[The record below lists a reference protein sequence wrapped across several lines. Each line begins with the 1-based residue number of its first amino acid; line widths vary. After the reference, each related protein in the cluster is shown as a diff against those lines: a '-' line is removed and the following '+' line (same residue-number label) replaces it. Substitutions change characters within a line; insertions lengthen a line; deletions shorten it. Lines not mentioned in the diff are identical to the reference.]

1 MFCSSRLVSLSLSV
15 ITMHFCHAWPHTS
28 SYLLYLCLVVT
39 VHLASL
45 VPISVCKMDVW
56 FQRGYGCV
64 VGVIGWLADLL
75 AGVVNEGKTLVQ
87 VLNAVLVTDGMV
99 MMLVCS
105 WHGDDVWMDMVKAV
119 TSVEWCSSIWEQEES
134 LFSQRLSTSKPPP
147 YVQILAPLKRF
158 DN

>member
-1 MFCSSRLVSLSLSV
+1 
-15 ITMHFCHAWPHTS
+15 MHQYSGICHAWPHTS

-45 VPISVCKMDVW
+45 VPISVYKLEVW
-56 FQRGYGCV
+56 FQWGYGCV
-64 VGVIGWLADLL
+64 VGVVSWLADGLL
-75 AGVVNEGKTLVQ
+75 AGMVNEGKTLVQ
-87 VLNAVLVTDGMV
+87 VLNGVLVTDGMV

-105 WHGDDVWMDMVKAV
+105 WHEYGLHGDGVWMDMVKAV

-134 LFSQRLSTSKPPP
+134 LFSQGLSTSKPPP